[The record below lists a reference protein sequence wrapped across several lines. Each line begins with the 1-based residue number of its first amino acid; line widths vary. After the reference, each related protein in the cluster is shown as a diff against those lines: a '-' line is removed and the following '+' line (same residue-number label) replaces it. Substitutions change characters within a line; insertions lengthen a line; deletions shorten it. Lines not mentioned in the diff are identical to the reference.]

1 MRSRNVLAVLLCT
14 LPLSAQQGDKKEHGN
29 MDPVVPEKDIPPSPV
44 LSPAEALKSFQIA
57 PGFVIEPVATEPLVD
72 KPVCLDFDSAGRIWV
87 CEMRGYMPDIDGKG
101 ESVPQGRISVLEDS
115 DGDGKADKN
124 TIFLDKLMLPR
135 AICVYGDGVLF
146 LDENQMCWQRR
157 DGLKPVGEPVVI
169 DAKFASGGNVEHK
182 PNGLMPNLDN
192 YLYLAKS
199 DKRIRRVGDEW
210 KVEPTAFRGQWGIAR
225 DNWGRLY
232 HNNNSAFL
240 FGESLAPNLLQD
252 NPAVKMKYNDSNGL
266 GSNRVWPIRVTPGVN
281 RGYIG
286 KENGYNEQTL
296 DPRTHKLINCTAA
309 AGFAVYR
316 GTNFP
321 KEWYGTAFVTESCVA
336 LLKAI
341 KITEKDGKPTGTN
354 PGGEKEFLASTDE
367 RFRPVN
373 AYSAPDGSLY
383 VVDMYHGIIQHKTFQ
398 TSYLREQHLSRGLD
412 KPALG
417 NGRIY
422 RIRSTS
428 GKLEPKTDIAALQG
442 LDLVK
447 MLMHANAWH
456 RETAQR
462 VLVERKDPATIPF
475 LAKLAANGDAVAR
488 VHAIWT
494 LEGMGALKAEHV
506 VAAIKDKDP
515 KLQSSALW
523 ASTRL
528 DASELSKL
536 EPVLVSLKPA
546 ATEDA
551 PYLARVLGSVGTP
564 KALAALDALL
574 KDEAKAKFI
583 REAAISGLHGHEA
596 EFAKLTGIKD
606 KAFSEWLE
614 QGEKGAAKTPD
625 GPGLKGAELASWTRG
640 KALYGGEAACFACH
654 GPDGGGL
661 PALGPPLAGSEWVTG
676 KPEVMAKILLHGMTG
691 PITVAGETYT
701 PTAEMPALG
710 GNPVFTDEKL
720 ADVMTYVRNEWGN
733 KAPAVTP
740 DTVKKQR
747 EATKDRAGR
756 PWSAAE
762 LK

>member
-1 MRSRNVLAVLLCT
+1 MRKRHALAFLLCAF
-14 LPLSAQQGDKKEHGN
+14 PLAAQQGDKKDHEN
-29 MDPVVPEKDIPPSPV
+29 MKPVVPEKDIPPSPV
-44 LSPAEALKSFQIA
+44 LSPADALKAFQVA
-57 PGFVIEPVATEPLVD
+57 PGFVIEPVATEPYVE
-72 KPVCLDFDSAGRIWV
+72 KPVCLDFDPAGRMWV

-115 DGDGKADKN
+115 DGDGKVDKS
-124 TIFLDKLMLPR
+124 TIFLDKVMLPR
-135 AICVYGDGVLF
+135 AISVYGDGVLF
-146 LDENQMCWQRR
+146 MDQERLCWQKRE
-157 DGLKPVGEPVVI
+157 GLKPSGEIQVI
-169 DAKFASGGNVEHK
+169 DPKFASGGNVEHK
-182 PNGLMPNLDN
+182 PNGLMSNLDN

-199 DKRIRRVGDEW
+199 DKRIRRVGDKWDIES
-210 KVEPTAFRGQWGIAR
+210 TAFRGQWGVAR
-225 DNWGRLY
+225 DNWGRIY
-232 HNNNSAFL
+232 SNNNSAFL

-252 NPAVKMKYNDSNGL
+252 NVAVKMKYNDTPLL

-281 RGYIG
+281 RGYMA

-296 DPRTHKLINCTAA
+296 DPKTHKLINCTAA

-321 KEWYGTAFVTESCVA
+321 KDWYGTAFVTESCVA
-336 LLKAI
+336 LVKAI
-341 KITEKDGKPTGTN
+341 KISEKDGKLSGTN
-354 PGGEKEFLASTDE
+354 PTGEKEFLASTDE

-373 AYSAPDGSLY
+373 AYTAPDGSLY
-383 VVDMYHGIIQHKTFQ
+383 IVDIYHGIIQHKTFQ
-398 TSYLREQHLSRGLD
+398 TTYLREQHLSRGLD

-428 GKLEPKTDIAALQG
+428 GKLEPKVDIAALQG

-447 MLMHANAWH
+447 MLMHPNSWH

-475 LAKLAANGDAVAR
+475 LVKLANAGDMVAR
-488 VHAIWT
+488 AHAIWT
-494 LEGMGALKAEHV
+494 LEGMGALKAEHL
-506 VAAIKDKDP
+506 VAALKDKDA

-528 DASELSKL
+528 DSGELSKL
-536 EPVLVSLKPA
+536 EPVLVSLKPVA
-546 ATEDA
+546 EEDA

-574 KDEAKAKFI
+574 KDQAKARFI

-596 EFAKLTGIKD
+596 EFAKLTSIKD
-606 KAFSEWLE
+606 KDFTGWLD
-614 QGEKGAAKTPD
+614 QGAKGGSKAAE
-625 GPGLKGAELASWTRG
+625 GPTLKGAELASYDRG

-654 GPDGGGL
+654 GPDGGGMPL
-661 PALGPPLAGSEWVTG
+661 LGPPLNGSEWVTG
-676 KPEVMAKILLHGMTG
+676 KPETTIKILLHGITG
-691 PITVAGETYT
+691 PITVAGETYN

-710 GNPVFTDEKL
+710 INPTFTDDKI
-720 ADVMTYVRNEWGN
+720 ADVLTYVRNEWEN

-740 DTVKKQR
+740 DVVKKVR
-747 EATKDRAGR
+747 EMVKDRGPK
-756 PWSAAE
+756 PWTAAE